1 MNVLM
6 PQLGETV
13 AEGTVAAW
21 HKKVGD
27 TVAKDD
33 ILLDVETDKAAVE
46 IPAPE
51 AGVITAIHIEEGQTV
66 DVGVVLAVINGSD
79 DVDIE
84 TTATMKPD
92 LAAIR
97 LSAASD
103 TKPQGVTEPEPQG
116 VTEAEPGPQLVA
128 GPESQGATETES
140 QRATGT
146 EPEPESEEAE
156 PVPEAP
162 AQRAANSG
170 KRLRLSPVVRRLI
183 AEQQLDPYQIQG
195 SGRNRRITRSD
206 VVAFAEAQ
214 KSAQAQAAKPSA
226 PARPVATQHTDG
238 ERVPFNRIRR
248 LTAEHM
254 VRSKATSPHVLQ
266 AVEVDFSG
274 VERVRLA
281 LREEWR
287 RDNGFSLTYLPFI
300 ARATCMAIREF
311 PRINASVD
319 GDGLVIHQ
327 SVHLSVAVALGLEG
341 LVAPVI
347 RNAGD
352 LTVSGLARR
361 IYEISVR
368 ARDKSLG
375 ADDFAGGTYTLS
387 NNGSFGTLMT
397 APIINQPQIAILSVD
412 AIKKRAVAIE
422 GPEGDAI
429 GIRPIGILSQS
440 FDHRAIDGAYSA
452 AFLARL
458 RTLLEQRDWSAEF

>member
-1 MNVLM
+1 MDVLM

-27 TVAKDD
+27 TVAKDE
-33 ILLDVETDKAAVE
+33 ILLDVETDKAAIE

-51 AGVITAIHIEEGQTV
+51 AGVITAIHVEQGQTV

-79 DVDIE
+79 EVDSE

-97 LSAASD
+97 L
-103 TKPQGVTEPEPQG
+103 V
-116 VTEAEPGPQLVA
+116 AESETVP
-128 GPESQGATETES
+128 QGATEREAEPRS
-140 QRATGT
+140 AT
-146 EPEPESEEAE
+146 EPEAEPRGATEPDAE
-156 PVPEAP
+156 PVPAAP
-162 AQRAANSG
+162 AKRAAQSG

-195 SGRNRRITRSD
+195 SGRNGRITRRD

-214 KSAQAQAAKPSA
+214 KSVQAQVAQPSA
-226 PARPVATQHTDG
+226 PARPAATQHADG
-238 ERVPFNRIRR
+238 ERVPFSRIRR

-274 VERVRLA
+274 VDQVRLA
-281 LREEWR
+281 LREKWR

-300 ARATCMAIREF
+300 ARATCMAIRDF

-327 SVHLSVAVALGLEG
+327 PVHLSVAVALGLEG

-347 RNAGD
+347 RDAGD

-361 IYEISVR
+361 ISEISVR
-368 ARDKSLG
+368 ARDKTLG
-375 ADDFAGGTYTLS
+375 PDDFSGGTYTLS

-397 APIINQPQIAILSVD
+397 APIINQPQIAILSID
-412 AIKKRAVAIE
+412 AIKKRAVVIE
-422 GPEGDAI
+422 DPEGDAI

-452 AFLARL
+452 AFLDQL
-458 RTLLEQRDWSAEF
+458 RTLLEQRDWSTEF

>member
-1 MNVLM
+1 MDVLM

-27 TVAKDD
+27 SVAKDE
-33 ILLDVETDKAAVE
+33 ILLDVETDKAAIE

-97 LSAASD
+97 LAA
-103 TKPQGVTEPEPQG
+103 
-116 VTEAEPGPQLVA
+116 
-128 GPESQGATETES
+128 ES
-140 QRATGT
+140 
-146 EPEPESEEAE
+146 EAE
-156 PVPEAP
+156 PVPP
-162 AQRAANSG
+162 AQPAANSG

-214 KSAQAQAAKPSA
+214 KSAQVQAAKPAA

-238 ERVPFNRIRR
+238 ERIPFNRIRR

-266 AVEVDFSG
+266 AVDVDFSG
-274 VERVRLA
+274 VDRVRLA

-300 ARATCMAIREF
+300 ARATCMAIRDY

-319 GDGLVIHQ
+319 GDGLVLHHP
-327 SVHLSVAVALGLEG
+327 VHLSVAVALGLEG

>member
-1 MNVLM
+1 MDVLM

-27 TVAKDD
+27 SVAKDE
-33 ILLDVETDKAAVE
+33 ILLDVETDKAAIE

-51 AGVITAIHIEEGQTV
+51 AGVVTAIHIEEGQTV

-97 LSAASD
+97 LAAKSE
-103 TKPQGVTEPEPQG
+103 TEPRG
-116 VTEAEPGPQLVA
+116 V
-128 GPESQGATETES
+128 
-140 QRATGT
+140 T
-146 EPEPESEEAE
+146 EPEPESETQGVTELE
-156 PVPEAP
+156 PEPEPQRATEPEGEPESLPVAP
-162 AQRAANSG
+162 VQRAANSG

-214 KSAQAQAAKPSA
+214 KSAQVQAEKPAA

-238 ERVPFNRIRR
+238 ERIPFNRIRR

-266 AVEVDFSG
+266 AVDVDFSG
-274 VERVRLA
+274 VDRVRLA

-287 RDNGFSLTYLPFI
+287 RDNGFSLTDLPFI
-300 ARATCMAIREF
+300 ARATCMAIRDY

-319 GDGLVIHQ
+319 GDGLVLHHP
-327 SVHLSVAVALGLEG
+327 VHLSVAVALGLEG

>member
-27 TVAKDD
+27 SVAKDE

-97 LSAASD
+97 LAAESE
-103 TKPQGVTEPEPQG
+103 TKPQGV
-116 VTEAEPGPQLVA
+116 
-128 GPESQGATETES
+128 
-140 QRATGT
+140 T

-156 PVPEAP
+156 PVPP
-162 AQRAANSG
+162 AQPAANSG

-214 KSAQAQAAKPSA
+214 KSAQAQAAKPAA

-238 ERVPFNRIRR
+238 ERIPFNRIRR

-274 VERVRLA
+274 VDRVRLA

-287 RDNGFSLTYLPFI
+287 RDNGFALTYLPFI

-319 GDGLVIHQ
+319 GDGLVLHHP
-327 SVHLSVAVALGLEG
+327 VHLSIAVALGLEG

-347 RNAGD
+347 RDAGD

-361 IYEISVR
+361 IYEISVC

-452 AFLARL
+452 AFLAQL

>member
-1 MNVLM
+1 MDVLM

-27 TVAKDD
+27 TVAKDE
-33 ILLDVETDKAAVE
+33 ILLDVETDKAAIE

-51 AGVITAIHIEEGQTV
+51 AGVITAIHVEQGQTV

-79 DVDIE
+79 EVDSE

-92 LAAIR
+92 LTAIR
-97 LSAASD
+97 LAA
-103 TKPQGVTEPEPQG
+103 
-116 VTEAEPGPQLVA
+116 
-128 GPESQGATETES
+128 ESETVPQGATEREAEPQGATEREAEL
-140 QRATGT
+140 QGATEREAEPQGAT
-146 EPEPESEEAE
+146 EPEAEPQGATEPEAE
-156 PVPEAP
+156 PVPAAP
-162 AQRAANSG
+162 AKRAAQSG

-195 SGRNRRITRSD
+195 SGRNGRITRRD

-214 KSAQAQAAKPSA
+214 KSVQAQVAQPSA
-226 PARPVATQHTDG
+226 PARPAATQHADG
-238 ERVPFNRIRR
+238 ERVPFSRIRR

-274 VERVRLA
+274 VDQVRLA

-300 ARATCMAIREF
+300 ARATCMAIRDF

-327 SVHLSVAVALGLEG
+327 PVHLSVAVALGLEG

-347 RNAGD
+347 RDAGD

-361 IYEISVR
+361 ISEISVR
-368 ARDKSLG
+368 ARDKTLG
-375 ADDFAGGTYTLS
+375 PDDFSGGTYTLS

-397 APIINQPQIAILSVD
+397 APIINQPQIAILSID
-412 AIKKRAVAIE
+412 AIKKRAVVIE
-422 GPEGDAI
+422 DPEGDAI

-452 AFLARL
+452 AFLDQL
-458 RTLLEQRDWSAEF
+458 RTLLEQRDWSTEF